1 MQMIK
6 DTFSNDVNASLM
18 TRQPPYLEPAH
29 VEEKLEE
36 GEDRDVKVDLVAGIL
51 LARVQE
57 LPTEHC

>member
-18 TRQPPYLEPAH
+18 TRHPPYLEPAH